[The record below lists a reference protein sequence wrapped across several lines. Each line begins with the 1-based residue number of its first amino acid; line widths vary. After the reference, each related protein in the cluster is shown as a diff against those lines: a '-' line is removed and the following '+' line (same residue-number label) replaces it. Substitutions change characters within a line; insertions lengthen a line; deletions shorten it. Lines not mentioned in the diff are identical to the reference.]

1 MQQVEAKGILSTVKY
16 GNQWFGL
23 DYNMNLY
30 RGCCHGCIYCDS
42 RSNCYQVDN
51 FDTVRSKKDAL
62 IILNKELRSK
72 RNKGVVGIG
81 AMSDTY
87 NPFEK
92 DEELTR
98 GALKLIEYYSFG
110 VSLET
115 KSDLVVRDIDILK
128 KIAEKNSVNI
138 KMTITCADDEL
149 SKKVEPNVCVSSK
162 RFAAIKKIS
171 DAGIFTGVLMTPLLP
186 FINDDEENIK
196 AIVRKSYEAGA
207 KFVFSMFGVTLREN
221 QRDYYFEQ
229 LDKLFPGLSFRYRQ
243 AYKNNYMCNIPQLE
257 RKKYIFESECKKY
270 GLLYKMEDIVKAYK
284 KKDEVQQMQ
293 LF

>member
-1 MQQVEAKGILSTVKY
+1 MQQVEAKGILSTTKY

-42 RSNCYQVDN
+42 RSNCYQIDN

-72 RNKGVVGIG
+72 RNKGVIGIG
-81 AMSDTY
+81 AMSDSY

-92 DEELTR
+92 EEELTR
-98 GALKLIEYYSFG
+98 EALKLIEHYSFG

-115 KSDLVVRDIDILK
+115 KSDLVVRDIELFK

-162 RFAAIKKIS
+162 RFAAIKEIS
-171 DAGIFTGVLMTPLLP
+171 EAGIFTGVLMTPLLP

-196 AIVRKSYEAGA
+196 AIIKKSYEAKA
-207 KFVFSMFGVTLREN
+207 KFVCSMFGVTLREN
-221 QRDYYFEQ
+221 QREYYYEQ

-243 AYKNNYMCNIPQLE
+243 AYKNNYMCNVPQLE

-270 GLLYKMEDIVKAYK
+270 GLLYKMEDIIQAYK
-284 KKDEVQQMQ
+284 KKEEVQQMQ

>member
-1 MQQVEAKGILSTVKY
+1 MQQVEAKGILSNVKH
-16 GNQWFGL
+16 GNFWFGL
-23 DYNMNLY
+23 DYNINLY

-42 RSNCYQVDN
+42 RSNCYQIDH

-62 IILNKELRSK
+62 ILLNKELRSK
-72 RNKGVVGIG
+72 RKKGVVGIG

-87 NPFEK
+87 NPFEE
-92 DEELTR
+92 DEQLTR
-98 GALKLIEYYSFG
+98 GALKLIEHYSFG

-115 KSDLVVRDIDILK
+115 KSDLVIRDIDILK

-138 KMTITCADDEL
+138 KMTITCAEDEL

-162 RFAAIKKIS
+162 RFAAIKEIS

-186 FINDDEENIK
+186 FINDDEDNIK
-196 AIVRKSYEAGA
+196 AIIRKSYEVGA

-221 QRDYYFEQ
+221 QRDYYYEQ
-229 LDKLFPGLSFRYRQ
+229 LDKLFPGLSFQYRQ

-257 RKKYIFESECKKY
+257 RKKYIFEKECKKY
-270 GLLYKMEDIVKAYK
+270 KLLYKMEDIIQAYK
-284 KKDEVQQMQ
+284 RKDEVQQMK